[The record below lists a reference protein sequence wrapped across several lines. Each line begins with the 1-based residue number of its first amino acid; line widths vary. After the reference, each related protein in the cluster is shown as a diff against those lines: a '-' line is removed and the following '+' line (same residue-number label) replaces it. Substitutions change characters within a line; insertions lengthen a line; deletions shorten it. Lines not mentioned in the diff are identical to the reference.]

1 MTNKQKIHYIN
12 GKVPGVKIKIDT
24 DTCHNYFEGLQ
35 DLWQYSLSLKPHS
48 LKEKEKK
55 KLNS

>member
-24 DTCHNYFEGLQ
+24 DTCHNYFEGIQ
-35 DLWQYSLSLKPHS
+35 DL
-48 LKEKEKK
+48 
-55 KLNS
+55 